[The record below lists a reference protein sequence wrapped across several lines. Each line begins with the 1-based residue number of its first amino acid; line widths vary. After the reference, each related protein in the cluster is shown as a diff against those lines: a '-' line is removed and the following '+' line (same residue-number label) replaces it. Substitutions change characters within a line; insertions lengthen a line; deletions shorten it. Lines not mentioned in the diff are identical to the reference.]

1 MEYKN
6 TQIFLTSS
14 QIAQFDWTK
23 RLSDLKERTR
33 LTKLFD
39 YTRFHLIIQK
49 ILSDWIRLK
58 I

>member
-1 MEYKN
+1 M
-6 TQIFLTSS
+6 SS

-23 RLSDLKERTR
+23 RLSDLQERTG
-33 LTKLFD
+33 LIKLFD
-39 YTRFHLIIQK
+39 YTRFNLIIRK